1 MKQNNS
7 RINYEYNDVLH
18 FVRSSLF
25 RVLHQEK
32 IPRLDLLDPQSCE
45 PIDIEDLISKITDQ
59 VESGHHY
66 AQVYIDKD
74 YDDGTYDIGLTKWK
88 SLEEY
93 LNEAL
98 EEYLNEEGYEY
109 EDPCDIPMRSFIY
122 EDITYH
128 IRYQIDFVLSN

>member
-25 RVLHQEK
+25 RVLHQDR
-32 IPRLDLLDPQSCE
+32 IPSWEVLDPQSCE

-59 VESGHHY
+59 VEKNHHY
-66 AQVYIDKD
+66 AQVYIDKH
-74 YDDGTYDIGLTKWK
+74 YDGTYDIGLTKWK

-93 LNEAL
+93 LND
-98 EEYLNEEGYEY
+98 EGY
-109 EDPCDIPMRSFIY
+109 EDPCDNPMRSFIY

-128 IRYQIDFVLSN
+128 IRYQIDFVLSD

>member
-1 MKQNNS
+1 MKQNYYLD
-7 RINYEYNDVLH
+7 YEYNDVLH

-32 IPRLDLLDPQSCE
+32 IPSWDLLDPQSCE

-59 VESGHHY
+59 VESRHHY

-74 YDDGTYDIGLTKWK
+74 YDGTYDIGLTKWK

-93 LNEAL
+93 LTL
-98 EEYLNEEGYEY
+98 GEYLDEEGYEY
-109 EDPCDIPMRSFIY
+109 VDPCDNPMRSFIY

-128 IRYQIDFVLSN
+128 IRYQIDFVLSD

>member
-1 MKQNNS
+1 MKQNNL
-7 RINYEYNDVLH
+7 INYEYNDVLH

-32 IPRLDLLDPQSCE
+32 IPSWNLLDFQSNE

-66 AQVYIDKD
+66 AQIYINKD
-74 YDDGTYDIGLTKWK
+74 YDTYDIGLTRWK

-93 LNEAL
+93 LNDED
-98 EEYLNEEGYEY
+98 Y
-109 EDPCDIPMRSFIY
+109 EDYCDNPIIAFIY
-122 EDITYH
+122 EDIIYH
-128 IRYQIDFVLSN
+128 IRYQICFVLSN